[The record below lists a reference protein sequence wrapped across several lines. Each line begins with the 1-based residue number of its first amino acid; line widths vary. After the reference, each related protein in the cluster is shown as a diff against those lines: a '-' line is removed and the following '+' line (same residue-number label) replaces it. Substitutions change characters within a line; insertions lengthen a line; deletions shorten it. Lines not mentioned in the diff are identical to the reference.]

1 MLPRRASALT
11 LARLSSI
18 SRHFAAASPSPLPS
32 RRSNMSSSVAASSG
46 SASSATSPRFD
57 ISPVPPKK
65 SGDDCVK
72 TAGCLIIGDE
82 VLNGKTKDSNSNFL
96 AKFLFDLAIDLKKIE
111 VIADDEQEIVEAVRR
126 MSSAYDLVITSGG
139 IGPTHDDIT
148 YESIAKAFDTTLQYD
163 EETKTRMVSLSKR
176 RYNIDEQTEEQ
187 KIARNRMALF
197 PVPTSKTSVEVLFVD
212 KELWVPVVR
221 VAGRVCILPGV
232 PMLFERLLTGLGSRY
247 INLPPSSEKPYRLL
261 IHTSMPESSIAPFL
275 TSLHERVRKEGV
287 RVGSYPKFD
296 KGVDVSLISKDLERI
311 KELAQEVVKE
321 LKGEIVEQGKLGE
334 SK

>member
-1 MLPRRASALT
+1 
-11 LARLSSI
+11 
-18 SRHFAAASPSPLPS
+18 
-32 RRSNMSSSVAASSG
+32 MSSSAAASSG
-46 SASSATSPRFD
+46 SASSATSHRFD
-57 ISPVPPKK
+57 VSPVPPKK
-65 SGDDCVK
+65 SGHDFVK

-148 YESIAKAFDTTLQYD
+148 YESVSSLNQRPAGSWMLRLSAGFLPPPPHHHQIAKAFDTTLQYD
-163 EETKTRMVSLSKR
+163 EETKTRMVALSKR

-187 KIARNRMALF
+187 KTARNRMALF
-197 PVPTSKTSVEVLFVD
+197 PVPTPKTSVEVLFVD

>member
-1 MLPRRASALT
+1 
-11 LARLSSI
+11 
-18 SRHFAAASPSPLPS
+18 
-32 RRSNMSSSVAASSG
+32 MSSSAAASSG
-46 SASSATSPRFD
+46 SASSATSHRFD
-57 ISPVPPKK
+57 VSPVPPKK
-65 SGDDCVK
+65 SGHDFVK

-148 YESIAKAFDTTLQYD
+148 YESVSSLNQRPAGSWMLRLSAGFLPPPPHHHQIAKAFDTTLQYD
-163 EETKTRMVSLSKR
+163 EETKTRMVALSKR

-187 KIARNRMALF
+187 KTARNRMALF
-197 PVPTSKTSVEVLFVD
+197 PVPTPKTSVEVLFVD
-212 KELWVPVVR
+212 KELWVPV
-221 VAGRVCILPGV
+221 
-232 PMLFERLLTGLGSRY
+232 
-247 INLPPSSEKPYRLL
+247 PYRLL